1 MKPIDDTVGKH
12 WLEQQLY
19 TMEAQK
25 RLLLATDA
33 DAKNEVGM
41 AYDAGYLACLTELHA
56 IIFNPT
62 TEQRKAQNVADF
74 ELEFD
79 LDLEDDED
87 DEDA

>member
-25 RLLLATDA
+25 RILLAA
-33 DAKNEVGM
+33 DVSQQNPTGM

-62 TEQRKAQNVADF
+62 PEQKKEQLDADLDF
-74 ELEFD
+74 ED
-79 LDLEDDED
+79 IDDE
-87 DEDA
+87 